1 MSVSA
6 NLITEF
12 KPLHL
17 SNNIVNYNT
26 DPFGELDLRPSL
38 PFSNDSEE
46 IIKSNNSLF

>member
-1 MSVSA
+1 MSVST

-26 DPFGELDLRPSL
+26 DPFKELDLNPSL
-38 PFSNDSEE
+38 PFSNDSDE
-46 IIKSNNSLF
+46 IIKNNNSLF